1 VIFVWGFWA
10 YLFSGRFDV
19 QIFTR
24 SNRIFWSKSTSKVIW
39 DFNSIKEWKKLL
51 NVKSYY
57 VNILHLYWIY
67 NKIKKFHESM
77 RVETEAVGFVLQN
90 FVCYCKSQSVLYIY
104 NTKFIFYILLI
115 NQWMILPC
123 FLNIWFENV
132 LFPHRI
138 CFVRCG

>member
-1 VIFVWGFWA
+1 M
-10 YLFSGRFDV
+10 FSGRFDV
-19 QIFTR
+19 HVFTR
-24 SNRIFWSKSTSKVIW
+24 SNRIFWNKSTSKVIW
-39 DFNSIKEWKKLL
+39 DFYSIKEWKKLL

-67 NKIKKFHESM
+67 KKNKKFHESM

-90 FVCYCKSQSVLYIY
+90 YQWSNVRVNRFDIIH
-104 NTKFIFYILLI
+104 NTRFIFDILLI

-123 FLNIWFENV
+123 FLNIWFEKV

-138 CFVRCG
+138 CFDRCG